1 MLLLEKL
8 MPLPGSTDVAFTG
21 ERQDTVSGLYD
32 FSAREYSSQGRWP
45 SSDPLGLASLKPK
58 DPQTRLL
65 PYKVPM
71 ISREETFMRIML
83 SLSSIFVI
91 LCSVARMTGQSPA
104 LRPDGKGYRGAAA
117 GVPVRFDDNYA
128 VPFVTAALNFMHR
141 TNVNSVEMKEFWPLA
156 QLGDAAS
163 IATLKIYD
171 KDDLIKP
178 ENASAYLIVARNAFS
193 DKNHVLNNSDLD
205 PKVTLFILSYLEEKE
220 TAEPLI
226 EKTIT
231 YLKRCVTD
239 FSCSSQAE
247 YNFLHEQSP
256 K

>member
-1 MLLLEKL
+1 
-8 MPLPGSTDVAFTG
+8 
-21 ERQDTVSGLYD
+21 
-32 FSAREYSSQGRWP
+32 
-45 SSDPLGLASLKPK
+45 
-58 DPQTRLL
+58 
-65 PYKVPM
+65 M
-71 ISREETFMRIML
+71 ISREETSMRTML

-91 LCSVARMTGQSPA
+91 LCSLARMTGQSPA

-205 PKVTLFILSYLEEKE
+205 PKITLFILSYLEEKE

-226 EKTIT
+226 EETIT

-239 FSCSSQAE
+239 FSCSSQSE
-247 YNFLHEQSP
+247 YNFLHEHPP